1 MRTTPSPSQGAGEA
15 VAETEGEAT
24 GEAVA
29 EALAEA
35 VADAPGEADEEGEG
49 LLVSGPVVS
58 GVGAGD
64 VLGSGL
70 TESTGG
76 S

>member
-1 MRTTPSPSQGAGEA
+1 
-15 VAETEGEAT
+15 VAEAL
-24 GEAVA
+24 A

-49 LLVSGPVVS
+49 LTVSGPVDS

-64 VLGSGL
+64 VLGSGFTGL
-70 TESTGG
+70 TGG

>member
-1 MRTTPSPSQGAGEA
+1 MA
-15 VAETEGEAT
+15 
-24 GEAVA
+24 EAVA

-49 LLVSGPVVS
+49 LPVSWLVVS

-64 VLGSGL
+64 VFGSGL